1 MIPPSELLN
10 YLRAT
15 PFRPF
20 QIRMAGGRTYDIRH
34 PEMVKVGRNSLIV
47 FTFVTDEPDVYDRW
61 ETVSL
66 MLIEAVT
73 HLDVAVAN

>member
-1 MIPPSELLN
+1 MMPPSELLN
-10 YLRAT
+10 YLRAA

-20 QIRMAGGRTYDIRH
+20 QIRMAGERTYDIRH
-34 PEMVKVGRNSLIV
+34 PEMIRVGKNSLIV

-66 MLIEAVT
+66 MLIESVT
-73 HLDVAVAN
+73 QQESLSA